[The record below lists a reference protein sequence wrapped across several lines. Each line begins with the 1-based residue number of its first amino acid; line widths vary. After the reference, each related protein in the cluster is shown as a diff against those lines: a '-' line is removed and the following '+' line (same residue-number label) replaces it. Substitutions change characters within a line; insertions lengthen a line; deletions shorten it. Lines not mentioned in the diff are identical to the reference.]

1 MFGYD
6 VSKKVQK
13 WKAILDDVI
22 SNPELEKAQL
32 FFQIYYFVCMLQK
45 CGGEFNFTHMV
56 IQTG

>member
-56 IQTG
+56 I